1 MLGSE
6 STDAVPA
13 ASSPCSS
20 SHSLQG
26 PPAEPP
32 TSSAPTPFAAAA
44 LMRASFTDLSEAE
57 SEFSSTPRSSIDG
70 QEPRHASAHAA
81 STRTARA
88 VPKSPKS
95 PSRAHVQQP
104 LDESEG
110 MKPVLAKLGM
120 LERTHSAPG
129 GVPFGMLLDFAG
141 GATRPRIRLPVSIP
155 EDRPVAPAAPAPAA
169 DSVTRPFRK
178 IYPHGSDEEADSP
191 KADLP
196 ETPRERHQIL
206 PASLSQELNPR
217 PHASAALH
225 EGRVHSG
232 AYPTSSQ
239 LLSEASLPRVEFP
252 KLHAAVTSAPDWG
265 EEHMEGQVRGG
276 FPRVSSHP
284 ENLAGLAAVA
294 TMMESPFSRHPLQSV
309 SAQRRSGSYSPSS
322 AHQPFL
328 ANLVNGTSS
337 STASSIN
344 PWASPTQHSNLLK
357 SRRTS
362 TLGNRSRNGSAA
374 LSELTRLRSMC
385 ASDETVP
392 DDVPVSSSM

>member
-1 MLGSE
+1 MVVASQGHYQTFSFASELDRQEMLCVVACRPDTPDVSSDLTPRIVSSSGRSSSMLGSE

-129 GVPFGMLLDFAG
+129 
-141 GATRPRIRLPVSIP
+141 T
-155 EDRPVAPAAPAPAA
+155 
-169 DSVTRPFRK
+169 
-178 IYPHGSDEEADSP
+178 
-191 KADLP
+191 
-196 ETPRERHQIL
+196 L
-206 PASLSQELNPR
+206 PAS
-217 PHASAALH
+217 
-225 EGRVHSG
+225 
-232 AYPTSSQ
+232 
-239 LLSEASLPRVEFP
+239 F
-252 KLHAAVTSAPDWG
+252 
-265 EEHMEGQVRGG
+265 
-276 FPRVSSHP
+276 
-284 ENLAGLAAVA
+284 
-294 TMMESPFSRHPLQSV
+294 
-309 SAQRRSGSYSPSS
+309 
-322 AHQPFL
+322 
-328 ANLVNGTSS
+328 
-337 STASSIN
+337 
-344 PWASPTQHSNLLK
+344 K
-357 SRRTS
+357 SRKTYK
-362 TLGNRSRNGSAA
+362 G
-374 LSELTRLRSMC
+374 
-385 ASDETVP
+385 
-392 DDVPVSSSM
+392 